1 MENSAKKGWIVTF
14 SGTGINLALGI
25 LYAWSVIKG
34 GIPDSWGWS
43 NADKALPYSIACLVF
58 ALTMVPSGKLQDSI
72 GQDGL
77 LQWEVYSLV
86 PAL

>member
-34 GIPDSWGWS
+34 GIPDSWG
-43 NADKALPYSIACLVF
+43 
-58 ALTMVPSGKLQDSI
+58 
-72 GQDGL
+72 
-77 LQWEVYSLV
+77 
-86 PAL
+86 